1 MKYLINILI
10 FGLLGFSH
18 TFALVEIPIRVVDE
32 QGDGFLNSPLMIGIS
47 KEASDGIDSELGE
60 LELFPGKPPG
70 EVNLCALKIEQLDE
84 ISGQK
89 LWSNKDLRPQTD
101 EDKQYQKYLIKLYYF
116 QKDLRMNFEFEE
128 ENIDSIKITDIQ
140 DGIFLSENITDTKT
154 FFYDN
159 ENLRDVEFFIH
170 VWYNFKVKSINDNY
184 SDKEIK
190 YNNSLL
196 VSTKF
201 MSELIIYNINGLPI
215 HKSKN
220 PTKEIDLSS
229 LGAGIYFLRAKV
241 ENNMINKKII
251 ISR

>member
-1 MKYLINILI
+1 MKNLINILI
-10 FGLLGFSH
+10 ISLLGFLQ
-18 TFALVEIPIRVVDE
+18 TFALVEIPIKVVDE
-32 QGDGFLNSPLMIGIS
+32 KGGTFLNSPLMIGIS
-47 KEASDGIDSELGE
+47 EDASYGIDTELGE

-70 EVNLCALKIEQLDE
+70 EINLCALKIEQLDQT
-84 ISGQK
+84 SGLK
-89 LWSNKDLRPQTD
+89 LWSNKDLRPQTN

-116 QKDLRMNFEFEE
+116 QKDLRMNFSFDEN
-128 ENIDSIKITDIQ
+128 NIDSIKVTDIQ
-140 DGIFLSENITDTKT
+140 DGIFLSENITDAKT

-159 ENLRDVEFFIH
+159 ENLRDIEFFIH

-201 MSELIIYNINGLPI
+201 MSELIIYNINGLPV
-215 HKSKN
+215 HNNRNTVKK
-220 PTKEIDLSS
+220 IDLSS
-229 LGAGIYFLRAKV
+229 LRAGIYFLRAKV
-241 ENNMINKKII
+241 ENKMINKKII